1 MTAKRVS
8 DAISPTLARFLLID
22 SGDAADAVNRIA
34 NRPELIAEAK
44 EVNAE
49 VQRRAAPIGQ
59 ANAMAVIL
67 PLTLIFDPP
76 SFGKGREGE
85 ALERAWSMTY
95 AKAIAHLPREALESA
110 VEKYAQVGKWFP
122 KPADLIEL
130 ARPKATEIL
139 QLSYRLDRCAT
150 VKAREPVSD
159 AERAEFQAFAR
170 DLAESL
176 RTKTLFAGRVR
187 ECAA

>member
-1 MTAKRVS
+1 LAERAGV
-8 DAISPTLARFLLID
+8 DLARA
-22 SGDAADAVNRIA
+22 SRQV
-34 NRPELIAEAK
+34 
-44 EVNAE
+44 
-49 VQRRAAPIGQ
+49 APVLKP
-59 ANAMAVIL
+59 AFATKV
-67 PLTLIFDPP
+67 
-76 SFGKGREGE
+76 GREGE